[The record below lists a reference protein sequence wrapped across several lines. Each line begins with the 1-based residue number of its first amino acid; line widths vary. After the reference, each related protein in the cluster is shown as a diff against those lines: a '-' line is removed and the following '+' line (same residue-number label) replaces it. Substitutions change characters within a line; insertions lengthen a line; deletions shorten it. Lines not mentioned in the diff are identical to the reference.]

1 MPGRGSRYWA
11 RSGAARGVVCVGTL
25 AGSWIRGMYEHGAQ
39 NDGEVF
45 RRSRRL
51 PSPRYSSEPFDDHAI
66 NIGWYEQNEKDRG

>member
-1 MPGRGSRYWA
+1 
-11 RSGAARGVVCVGTL
+11 
-25 AGSWIRGMYEHGAQ
+25 MYEHGAQ